1 MSKLILTGLCTAT
14 LGLGACGYDKQEY
27 NAANT
32 DYNSDESSY
41 ADNTADYNAG
51 NAADYNNMGD
61 SMDNAADNAT
71 ENEPGG
77 NNTVY

>member
-32 DYNSDESSY
+32 DYNADEGSY

-51 NAADYNNMGD
+51 NGADYNDMGNAL
-61 SMDNAADNAT
+61 DNAGDNAT
-71 ENEPGG
+71 ENDGSG
-77 NNTVY
+77 NNAVY